1 MIFTKI
7 RKITNITYQ
16 MIIKISTILF
26 NIYDMILKFNE
37 SYNKEFLNKEIYF
50 TEFSELISNRIDVTP
65 MDTQNITKYFNNF
78 KVPTSSHFVH

>member
-1 MIFTKI
+1 
-7 RKITNITYQ
+7 

-78 KVPTSSHFVH
+78 KVPTRVEEVSLPTYNGLEKTL